1 MNSNRCH
8 IFGVAILLCHA
19 VSAAHAQDPR
29 TLLVAPFQNI
39 SAQPSDNWIGAGIAE
54 TVATDLRRLP
64 GVRVIGAEA
73 LAAAYARGG
82 SPSQDPPRSEDQL
95 VIARELGADLLVGGS
110 YERVGDH
117 VWVTAGLVDV
127 QGGAATHV
135 VRLDSAVD
143 ELFEL
148 QDRLVSEL
156 AAAVTPGADQA
167 PSPPASTDPPPQRGS
182 TDSGGHGN
190 GVGDDA
196 GSSLTGELVIE
207 SGGDGNEQTG
217 VFTVA
222 GRATVGVARA
232 SAPPVIDGLL
242 DDPVWNGAVLI
253 DQFVQTSPLDGAPVT
268 EATQVWI
275 AYDREHLY
283 FGLYAHYTDTSIIRA
298 NRVDRDRAGGDD
310 WIALMFDTFH
320 DQQRAYRFSVNGY
333 GVQGDAIINAGR
345 GRRGPPGGGG
355 DSSWNALFSSSGRLV
370 DDGWTAEIAIPF
382 KSLRYPSRGDG
393 AHRWGFQVSRTIQ
406 HKDET
411 VVWSPVSRDIAG
423 FLTQMG
429 VLDGLSGLS
438 TSRNLEIL
446 PTFTG
451 IQIGQLDEETG
462 SFSDDDLIP
471 DLGVN
476 VKYGLTSDLT
486 ADFTVNPD
494 FSQIESDRPQ
504 ITVNQRFPLFFPEL
518 RPFFLEGQEIF
529 DTPGQI
535 NLVHSRTIVDP
546 RVGGKLT
553 GKAGNTTLGVLV
565 ADDEA
570 PGRRDDLTDPGYGKT
585 AQFFLGRAR
594 YDLYSESYIGGIF
607 TDREFLDSY
616 SRVGG
621 IDGRFRLGA
630 THNLRF
636 VAVASAN
643 RDEEGQAKTGPMF
656 GVGVGR
662 DSRHW
667 NYRVNY
673 DSVDP
678 DFYTLVGFVRRVDTR
693 RTDANISYRWWPEGT
708 IINWGPSFS
717 YNRILDHDGVLQD
730 EDYRANINLR
740 MTNNV
745 FVRAN
750 TRREMERFNEI
761 DFRKW
766 RSSVGGGVNASR
778 WISINVDANWGSQ
791 IRYVD
796 DPFLGRLT
804 SYDFRVTWR
813 PTSRLRTNVSLD
825 ANRFVD
831 TRNNIEEYDIK
842 LWRTFTTYQFTDRLL
857 VRNINEYN
865 TFDRTFGFNLL
876 LTYRVNAGTVFYIGY
891 DDRLEE
897 GFRIDEEIFPTS
909 NFERTR
915 RAFFTKL
922 QYLFRY

>member
-565 ADDEA
+565 AERRGAGPSRRSHRSGIRQDRAVLSRPSALRPLLGVVHRGHLHRSGILGLVQPRGRDRWPVPSGRDTQPPIRRGGLGKPRRGGSSEDRTDVWSRRRPRQSTLELPCELRQCRPRLLH
-570 PGRRDDLTDPGYGKT
+570 PGGLRPARRH
-585 AQFFLGRAR
+585 
-594 YDLYSESYIGGIF
+594 
-607 TDREFLDSY
+607 
-616 SRVGG
+616 
-621 IDGRFRLGA
+621 A
-630 THNLRF
+630 THRCQHLVPV
-636 VAVASAN
+636 VA
-643 RDEEGQAKTGPMF
+643 RG
-656 GVGVGR
+656 
-662 DSRHW
+662 
-667 NYRVNY
+667 Y
-673 DSVDP
+673 DHQ
-678 DFYTLVGFVRRVDTR
+678 L
-693 RTDANISYRWWPEGT
+693 GT
-708 IINWGPSFS
+708 
-717 YNRILDHDGVLQD
+717 Q
-730 EDYRANINLR
+730 
-740 MTNNV
+740 
-745 FVRAN
+745 
-750 TRREMERFNEI
+750 
-761 DFRKW
+761 
-766 RSSVGGGVNASR
+766 
-778 WISINVDANWGSQ
+778 
-791 IRYVD
+791 
-796 DPFLGRLT
+796 
-804 SYDFRVTWR
+804 
-813 PTSRLRTNVSLD
+813 
-825 ANRFVD
+825 
-831 TRNNIEEYDIK
+831 
-842 LWRTFTTYQFTDRLL
+842 LL
-857 VRNINEYN
+857 VQPHPRS
-865 TFDRTFGFNLL
+865 R
-876 LTYRVNAGTVFYIGY
+876 RC
-891 DDRLEE
+891 
-897 GFRIDEEIFPTS
+897 PTG
-909 NFERTR
+909 
-915 RAFFTKL
+915 
-922 QYLFRY
+922 

>member
-1 MNSNRCH
+1 MNSSRCH
-8 IFGVAILLCHA
+8 LFGIAILLCQA

-29 TLLVAPFQNI
+29 TLVVAPFQNI
-39 SAQPSDNWIGAGIAE
+39 SAQQSDDWIGAGIAE

-64 GVRVIGAEA
+64 GVRVIGREV
-73 LAAAYARGG
+73 LAAAYAPSGV
-82 SPSQDPPRSEDQL
+82 PSQDPPRNEDLL
-95 VIARELGADLLVGGS
+95 VLARELGANLLVGGS
-110 YERVGDH
+110 YRRVGDH
-117 VWVTAGLVDV
+117 VWLTAGLVDV

-135 VRLDSAVD
+135 VRLDSVVD

-156 AAAVTPGADQA
+156 VAAVAPEADQL
-167 PSPPASTDPPPQRGS
+167 PSPPPSTDPRPRRGPN
-182 TDSGGHGN
+182 GGGGRGN
-190 GVGDDA
+190 GDGPETGSPVTGGLVVERGGNGDA
-196 GSSLTGELVIE
+196 
-207 SGGDGNEQTG
+207 QPG

-222 GRATVGVARA
+222 WRPTVGVVRA

-242 DDPVWNGAVLI
+242 DDPVWTGAVLI
-253 DQFVQTSPLDGAPVT
+253 DQFVQTSPLDGAPAT

-275 AYDREHLY
+275 AYDHEHLY
-283 FGLYAHYTDTSIIRA
+283 FGFYAHYTDTSIIRA

-310 WIALMFDTFH
+310 WIALMFDTFS

-345 GRRGPPGGGG
+345 GNRGPPGGGG
-355 DSSWNALFSSSGRLV
+355 DRSWDALFYSSGRLV
-370 DDGWTAEIAIPF
+370 DDGWTAEMSIPF
-382 KSLRYPSRGDG
+382 KSLRYPARDDG
-393 AHRWGFQVSRTIQ
+393 NHRWGFQISRTIQ
-406 HKDET
+406 GKDET
-411 VVWSPVSRDIAG
+411 VVWSPISRDIAG

-429 VLDGLSGLS
+429 VLDGLSGVS

-451 IQIGQLDEETG
+451 IQVGQLDEATG
-462 SFSDDDLIP
+462 RFGNGDLSP
-471 DLGVN
+471 DLGLN
-476 VKYGLTSDLT
+476 VKYGVTSDLT

-504 ITVNQRFPLFFPEL
+504 IEVNQRFPLFFREL

-529 DTPGQI
+529 NTASPI
-535 NLVHSRTIVDP
+535 NLVHTRTIVDP
-546 RVGGKLT
+546 RFGGKLT
-553 GKAGNTTLGVLV
+553 GKAGNATLGVLV

-570 PGRRDDLTDPGYGKT
+570 PGRRDDIADPGYGKT

-621 IDGRFRLGA
+621 VDGRFRLGA
-630 THNLRF
+630 THSVRF
-636 VAVASAN
+636 IAVASAN
-643 RDEEGQAKTGPMF
+643 RDEAGNDKTGPMF
-656 GVGVGR
+656 DVGFSR

-667 NYRVNY
+667 NYRLSY

-678 DFYTLVGFVRRVDTR
+678 DFDTMTGFVRRVDTR
-693 RTDANISYRWWPEGT
+693 RIEANVRYRWWPEST
-708 IINWGPSFS
+708 VINWGPSFS
-717 YNRILDHDGVLQD
+717 YLRILDHDGVLQD
-730 EDYRANINLR
+730 EDYRASVNFRLA
-740 MTNNV
+740 NNV

-761 DFRKW
+761 DFRKQ
-766 RSSVGGGVNASR
+766 RSSFGGGINTSR
-778 WISINVDANWGSQ
+778 WISFHFGANWGDQ
-791 IRYVD
+791 IRYID

-804 SYDFRVTWR
+804 SYDFNVTWR
-813 PTSRLRTNVSLD
+813 PTSRLRTNVQLD
-825 ANRFVD
+825 TSRFVD
-831 TRNNIEEYDIK
+831 TRSDTEEFDIK
-842 LWRTFTTYQFTDRLL
+842 IWRTLTTYQFTDRLV
-857 VRNINEYN
+857 VRNISEYN
-865 TFDRTFGFNLL
+865 TFDRTFGLNLL

-897 GFRIDEEIFPTS
+897 GFRIDEEIFPTR

-915 RAFFTKL
+915 RAFFSKFK
-922 QYLFRY
+922 YLFRY